1 MVAEKHKLF
10 FPFQNAGSG
19 VGWAVTPRT
28 PSNLWTKLA
37 RMAALCQMLQLSII
51 STSFGML
58 MSNYM
63 VSQWSAKYSRFSE
76 SYKRGS
82 GPIRHPFV
90 PRFYESGFCCF
101 PACIHS

>member
-1 MVAEKHKLF
+1 MIAEKHKLF
-10 FPFQNAGSG
+10 SPFQNAGSG

-37 RMAALCQMLQLSII
+37 RMAALCQMLQLSIT

-63 VSQWSAKYSRFSE
+63 VSQWSAAN
-76 SYKRGS
+76 
-82 GPIRHPFV
+82 IREDLGQYGIHLFQDFMNLGFV
-90 PRFYESGFCCF
+90 AFLP
-101 PACIHS
+101 